1 MEIKLK
7 LEKGY
12 DVVTLRRFLYNK
24 RKDFE
29 NDNHRHVDMISLLEG
44 NENNEKA
51 IDRLRYEK
59 DRLKDNNNYITFI
72 DGILC
77 QLEPLVDKQI
87 GGR

>member
-12 DVVTLRRFLYNK
+12 DVVTLHRFLYNK

-87 GGR
+87 GR

>member
-7 LEKGY
+7 LEKEY
-12 DVVTLRRFLYNK
+12 DVVTLHQFLYN
-24 RKDFE
+24 RKKDYE
-29 NDNHRHVDMISLLEG
+29 NDNHRHVDMISILEG

-51 IDRLRYEK
+51 INRLRYEK
-59 DRLKDNNNYITFI
+59 DRLKDNNKYITFI

-87 GGR
+87 GR

>member
-7 LEKGY
+7 LENEY
-12 DVVTLRRFLYNK
+12 DVVTLHRFLYNK

-29 NDNHRHVDMISLLEG
+29 NDSYRHMDMISLLEG

-51 IDRLRYEK
+51 INKLRYEK
-59 DRLKDNNNYITFI
+59 DRLEDDNKYIAFI
-72 DGILC
+72 DGILR

-87 GGR
+87 GQ